1 MTDFQ
6 LDFTIAADT
15 YRLQRKDGGKG
26 WTISKGVEPLQDYPL
41 IESAFAAILEAFN
54 WSGET
59 PDPDLFAAIETV
71 LLKHDIKGDN

>member
-1 MTDFQ
+1 VTDFQ

-15 YRLQRKDGGKG
+15 YRLHRKTEGKG

-41 IESAFAAILEAFN
+41 IESAFASILEAYN

-59 PDPDLFAAIETV
+59 PDPDLFGAVEAV
-71 LLKHDIKGDN
+71 LMKHDIKGDN

>member
-15 YRLQRKDGGKG
+15 YRLQRKTVGNG

-41 IESAFAAILEAFN
+41 IESAFAAILEAYQ

-59 PDPDLFAAIETV
+59 PEPDLFAAIETV
-71 LLKHDIKGDN
+71 LLKHDSKEN